1 MPKPVIA
8 PKADRPMPAERLY
21 NAPSPGTQ
29 ACSLKFCTAIDRPAP
44 IRLWPRCCSSAF
56 IGTTMKPA
64 MAPSRIRNGA
74 ATQTLPMKFIR
85 ITSTPIRMPSGI
97 TLVAMSR
104 RIFTEATAAPTAVPS
119 ATTPDSDEACVVL

>member
-1 MPKPVIA
+1 M
-8 PKADRPMPAERLY
+8 
-21 NAPSPGTQ
+21 Q

-44 IRLWPRCCSSAF
+44 MRLWPRCCSSAF

-64 MAPSRIRNGA
+64 IAPSRIRNGA

-85 ITSTPIRMPSGI
+85 ITSTPMAMPSGM
-97 TLVAMSR
+97 TLVAMSSR
-104 RIFTEATAAPTAVPS
+104 MRIDATAAPTAVPR